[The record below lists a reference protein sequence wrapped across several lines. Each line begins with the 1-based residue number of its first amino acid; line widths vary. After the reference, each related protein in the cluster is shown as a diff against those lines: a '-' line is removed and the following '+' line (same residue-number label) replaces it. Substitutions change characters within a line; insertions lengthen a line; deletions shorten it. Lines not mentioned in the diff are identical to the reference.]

1 MDIEHR
7 EKSIK
12 EAKLKAANFCAYQ
25 ERTQQQVRD
34 KLYDLGMFPNEVEE
48 IIADLILENFI
59 NEERFAYTYTQGKFN
74 IKHWGKLKI
83 KYNLQQLGL
92 SDYCI
97 KRSLA
102 CIEDDIYEK
111 TLESLMLKK
120 FDATSGKNSYNVNHK
135 VAGFLI
141 RKGYEPDLV
150 WRKIRSETNFI
161 DTN

>member
-1 MDIEHR
+1 MEIENR
-7 EKSIK
+7 ENIIK

-59 NEERFAYTYTQGKFN
+59 NEERFASTYAQGKFN

-83 KYNLQQLGL
+83 KYNLELLGL

-97 KRSLA
+97 KRSLEG
-102 CIEDDIYEK
+102 IQDDIYEQ
-111 TLESLMLKK
+111 TLEALMLKK
-120 FDATSGKNSYNVNHK
+120 FDTTSGKNSYNLNHK

-150 WRKIRSETNFI
+150 WRKIRADRKFI
-161 DTN
+161 DID